1 MNVTDELI
9 IFFGCGR
16 HELEAALAGTAEME
30 FGEALEETVRT
41 MGLRQLKSKQVAKFG
56 YFALSMDRDSRLVIP
71 CMLLGVIIQPAD
83 NFEMEPTCIKCTVS
97 LVLLRES
104 GNGICF
110 CSMMP
115 MD

>member
-41 MGLRQLKSKQVAKFG
+41 MRGTMGLF
-56 YFALSMDRDSRLVIP
+56 
-71 CMLLGVIIQPAD
+71 
-83 NFEMEPTCIKCTVS
+83 
-97 LVLLRES
+97 LVLQSLYLPLTFS
-104 GNGICF
+104 LSQVSSDKSSIGQHQDFSTLQKN
-110 CSMMP
+110 
-115 MD
+115 